1 MENAASFLQ
10 LLAERQAQGMNTL
23 EDRPE
28 WLQDGE
34 DHGQDTVFQGF
45 LEGHEEESGE
55 RQDTGAVKNTAGD
68 PTNTAGWNWRNN
80 KRGDEASK
88 ALEKEKKE
96 ISLSALANE
105 NTLSLTNT
113 FVAAQEDRVQTYND
127 YEQTF
132 NMLIKH
138 SRLADYPMLCG
149 EITARFAAI
158 SNLIIAVVKALRGK
172 SDDTALRIAAIISAI
187 QEQEKE
193 KLAVVAAS
201 HLDRVQEVLTAGGE
215 SRRLR
220 LGAMEHAVMPEYTK
234 KRILEINGKIMELS
248 EEIVG
253 MKCDLLDC

>member
-1 MENAASFLQ
+1 MENSAPFLE

-23 EDRPE
+23 DDRPK
-28 WLQDGE
+28 WLRDGE
-34 DHGQDTVFQGF
+34 DHGQDTVFQG
-45 LEGHEEESGE
+45 LLGEHDDESVKKH
-55 RQDTGAVKNTAGD
+55 DGAVKNTAGD
-68 PTNTAGWNWRNN
+68 PTNTAAWNWRNN
-80 KRGDEASK
+80 KRGDEVSK
-88 ALEKEKKE
+88 EREKKE
-96 ISLSALANE
+96 TSPSTLADAT
-105 NTLSLTNT
+105 TLSLTNT

-172 SDDTALRIAAIISAI
+172 SDDVAIKIAALISAI

-201 HLDRVQEVLTAGGE
+201 HLDRVQEVLSAGGE
-215 SRRLR
+215 GRRLR

-234 KRILEINGKIMELS
+234 KRVLEINGKITELL

-253 MKCDLLDC
+253 LKCDLVLDC